1 MVGLYFSKNDA
12 NTYLKDGGILREKVW
27 LMQLVSELIQVIPIK
42 HPLDKTQKQ
51 AGQGYRGYATFVKM
65 MPKAIHLK

>member
-1 MVGLYFSKNDA
+1 MS
-12 NTYLKDGGILREKVW
+12 ILREKG
-27 LMQLVSELIQVIPIK
+27 MADAAGFRIDTGYSNK
-42 HPLDKTQKQ
+42 DPLDKTQKQ